1 LPYGQQSPVLVQLP
15 AQQNPLQI
23 DPSKHGGCAVSV
35 GGARV
40 GWGTSVGGAEIVGS
54 SVGRPE

>member
-23 DPSKHGGCAVSV
+23 DPSKHGG
-35 GGARV
+35 
-40 GWGTSVGGAEIVGS
+40 
-54 SVGRPE
+54 